1 MKFVA
6 INHITNPPSA
16 SVVKEHKGWL
26 LEHYKTNQLLLG
38 GRLEDGGLL
47 LFETP
52 TKNIVE
58 GLVAKDPL
66 VLSGMVEYK
75 ISEFNMDE
83 NSPLFHGIK

>member
-38 GRLEDGGLL
+38 GRLEDGASYYLKLL
-47 LFETP
+47 PKTL
-52 TKNIVE
+52 
-58 GLVAKDPL
+58 
-66 VLSGMVEYK
+66 
-75 ISEFNMDE
+75 
-83 NSPLFHGIK
+83 